1 MSQDSKMRGDL
12 PTVVEQAIN
21 GHPGY
26 AEFAAWC
33 KSQLIHPHQ
42 IYFLVWR
49 ASREAVVVE
58 LPARKG
64 ESTRGNGFNEALTEC
79 RAAIEAQGLKV
90 AG

>member
-1 MSQDSKMRGDL
+1 MSQDSKMRDDF

-49 ASREAVVVE
+49 ASREAVEVSLPLATDGQMWVSQVVD
-58 LPARKG
+58 
-64 ESTRGNGFNEALTEC
+64 SIT
-79 RAAIEAQGLKV
+79 AQGLKV
-90 AG
+90 AR

>member
-1 MSQDSKMRGDL
+1 MSQDSKMRDDL
-12 PTVVEQAIN
+12 PTVMEQAIT

-49 ASREAVVVE
+49 ASREAVEVSLPLATDGQMWVSQVVD
-58 LPARKG
+58 
-64 ESTRGNGFNEALTEC
+64 SIT
-79 RAAIEAQGLKV
+79 AQGLKV

>member
-1 MSQDSKMRGDL
+1 MSQDSKMRDDL
-12 PTVVEQAIN
+12 PTVVEQEVT

-42 IYFLVWR
+42 IYFLVWL
-49 ASREAVVVE
+49 ASREAVEVSLPLATDGQMWVSQVVD
-58 LPARKG
+58 
-64 ESTRGNGFNEALTEC
+64 SIT
-79 RAAIEAQGLKV
+79 AQGLKV